1 MIKSKEEIKKSFLLI
16 CITSN
21 LQKDEGNHPTI
32 KCSYIY
38 YTISKLLKTIE
49 QVKIFNKIKYGCIY
63 IVIQDKWLYV
73 KDISNYLLF
82 LAIYTYL

>member
-32 KCSYIY
+32 KCPYIY
-38 YTISKLLKTIE
+38 YTISKLSKTIE
-49 QVKIFNKIKYGCIY
+49 QVKKIAKKLTICYNE
-63 IVIQDKWLYV
+63 YV
-73 KDISNYLLF
+73 KETCIK
-82 LAIYTYL
+82 

>member
-1 MIKSKEEIKKSFLLI
+1 MIREDINISFFFIFSPPFSLEDWL
-16 CITSN
+16 
-21 LQKDEGNHPTI
+21 HPTI

-49 QVKIFNKIKYGCIY
+49 QVKFFNKIKYGCIY